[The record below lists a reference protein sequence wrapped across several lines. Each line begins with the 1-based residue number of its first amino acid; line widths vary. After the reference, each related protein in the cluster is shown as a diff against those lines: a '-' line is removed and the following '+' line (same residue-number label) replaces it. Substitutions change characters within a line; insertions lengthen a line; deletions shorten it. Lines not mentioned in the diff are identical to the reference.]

1 MTLREVLAENLK
13 RHRLATGL
21 SQEELAHRADIDRTY
36 VSSLE
41 RGRYSASIDKI
52 ESLIAPSVSSRR
64 AMVERKRFS
73 AWTSVAIG
81 PEQRRLRLVGAVGAA
96 QALDRGVGLPARLE
110 QIVDAQPLVPCA
122 QDRHGSCARCR
133 RRRRRPGCASRRP

>member
-41 RGRYSASIDKI
+41 HCQYSATVDMI
-52 ESLIAPSVSSRR
+52 EKLARVLGVEAAELLVVPS
-64 AMVERKRFS
+64 
-73 AWTSVAIG
+73 
-81 PEQRRLRLVGAVGAA
+81 AA
-96 QALDRGVGLPARLE
+96 SE
-110 QIVDAQPLVPCA
+110 T
-122 QDRHGSCARCR
+122 
-133 RRRRRPGCASRRP
+133 